1 MIFYRFGP
9 LDTFSAFRFENF
21 LGKMKSIIKGGLRPL
36 QQITNRLVYM
46 YVNIH
51 CWWINFKK
59 NPLFRLVE
67 RDLGPLEKPNM
78 VEISVKEN
86 TNFYLD
92 DRNNSTPRI
101 LQAGVYI
108 SFKTTPPLSESYF
121 FHQEIEKYIYP
132 CTGNQ
137 KTFWWILRSQEV

>member
-1 MIFYRFGP
+1 
-9 LDTFSAFRFENF
+9 
-21 LGKMKSIIKGGLRPL
+21 
-36 QQITNRLVYM
+36 
-46 YVNIH
+46 
-51 CWWINFKK
+51 
-59 NPLFRLVE
+59 LFRLVE

-108 SFKTTPPLSESYF
+108 SFKTTPPPFRIIF
-121 FHQEIEKYIYP
+121 FSP
-132 CTGNQ
+132 RN
-137 KTFWWILRSQEV
+137 